1 MTSEYNESIK
11 ILAREKVISA
21 AIDTLATRRANATL
35 CRRSYVREV
44 RDKLVAEGSYDAKV
58 AAKLSDETVDRWEG
72 FYDSVTQSRDA
83 QNLKVAYLCGPN
95 PENDLRVFCAA
106 GILPENIWAFESDD
120 AVYGQAVSSALA
132 SEFPFIKIVNGSID
146 TFIEASPMRFDIIY
160 LDFCGPLPSRN
171 KKQKTLLAVSRIL
184 ARHALNSPGA
194 LITNVS
200 LPTEVGDAKGR
211 SLLAKLV
218 AIYLYPKEFL
228 EGEADTTPE
237 GPIAQGYEFDEWLT
251 IVTQDLE
258 NYYGQFVTRVLM
270 DHASFISPYNR
281 FPKTSRIFSNFFKKL
296 SDVERKALVESAF
309 HFLQSDENNDISV
322 SQSEQ
327 SDSDDFEISG
337 GGDVIVDAGQYPVL
351 WAFAALDR
359 KTNAKDP
366 NYPQWVYA
374 DPDFNAFAE
383 LFLSQLRVDG
393 QKDELVKNTCELTF
407 SMLAERD
414 AKTLAAPLAGVVNG
428 HYFNHYHQF
437 CDLVL
442 GHQVVELL
450 FRQIA
455 VPYHVNVDKTE
466 RWRYQAKDTPMFM
479 DLTILDECRYL
490 YDWMP
495 TIEMFTAGFSDI
507 ERQLSYRFALDAVSK
522 HRRWYNSEYFFGTA
536 VIDQYTEP
544 FEARI
549 LKPRVEL

>member
-1 MTSEYNESIK
+1 MASEYNESIK

-21 AIDTLATRRANATL
+21 AIDTLTTRRANATL

-44 RDKLVAEGSYDAKV
+44 RDMLVAAGGYDAAV
-58 AAKLSDETVDRWEG
+58 AAKLSDRTIDRWEA

-83 QNLKVAYLCGPN
+83 ANLKVAYLCGPN
-95 PENDLRVFCAA
+95 PENDLRVFCEA
-106 GILPENIWAFESDD
+106 GILPENIWAFESDV

-194 LITNVS
+194 LVTNVS

-228 EGEADTTPE
+228 EGEADTAPE
-237 GPIAQGYEFDEWLT
+237 GPIAQGYEFDEWLN
-251 IVTQDLE
+251 IVCKDLE

-281 FPKTSRIFSNFFKKL
+281 FPQTSRIFSNFFKKP
-296 SDVERKALVESAF
+296 SEGERKALVEAAF
-309 HFLQSDENNDISV
+309 HFFET
-322 SQSEQ
+322 
-327 SDSDDFEISG
+327 DSDDSELLGG
-337 GGDVIVDAGQYPVL
+337 GGDVISDPGQYPVL
-351 WAFAALDR
+351 WAFAALHR
-359 KTNAKDP
+359 KTNSEDP
-366 NYPQWVYA
+366 NYPQWIYE
-374 DPDFNAFAE
+374 DEDFNAFAE

-414 AKTLAAPLAGVVNG
+414 AETLAAPLAEVVHG
-428 HYFNHYHQF
+428 HYFRNYHQF

-455 VPYHVNVDKTE
+455 VPYHVNVDTTE
-466 RWRYQAKDTPMFM
+466 RWKYQAKDTPMFM

-544 FEARI
+544 FEAQI
-549 LKPRVEL
+549 IKPRVEL